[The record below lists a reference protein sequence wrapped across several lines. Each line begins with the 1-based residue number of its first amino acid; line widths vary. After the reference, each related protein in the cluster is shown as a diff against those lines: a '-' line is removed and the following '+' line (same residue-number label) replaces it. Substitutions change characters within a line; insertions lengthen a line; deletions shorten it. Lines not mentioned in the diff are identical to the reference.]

1 MPFWGADRRPRHRTL
16 TPPEAEVHR
25 NTIRQQPR
33 RVQWRSPAARPRE
46 KSSAGLG
53 DISNAAPRPD
63 RHTKPDPIIYTLRV
77 NNMSLACAGLAIWLP
92 AQTAFPN
99 EPAGGACEEES
110 GAGTD
115 AGNPDAAL
123 HTGLGPTRRT
133 PNPV

>member
-1 MPFWGADRRPRHRTL
+1 MPGWGTSP
-16 TPPEAEVHR
+16 TPLP
-25 NTIRQQPR
+25 
-33 RVQWRSPAARPRE
+33 
-46 KSSAGLG
+46 GL
-53 DISNAAPRPD
+53 I
-63 RHTKPDPIIYTLRV
+63 RHTKPDPIIYTLPV
-77 NNMSLACAGLAIWLP
+77 NNMSLARAALAIWLP

-115 AGNPDAAL
+115 GGNPDAAL